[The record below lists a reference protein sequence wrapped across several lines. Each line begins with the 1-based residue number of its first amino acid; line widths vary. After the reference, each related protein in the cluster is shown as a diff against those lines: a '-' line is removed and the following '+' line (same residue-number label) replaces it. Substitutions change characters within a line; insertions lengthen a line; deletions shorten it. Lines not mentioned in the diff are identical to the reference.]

1 MEQPDY
7 IEVRLHYD
15 KQNPRDLSL
24 PSSLCVGELK
34 EQISLSKVMS
44 NGSFIEANRILLWY
58 KDESLSDETVLGDL
72 GAHVI
77 IKISFLAPSGSFFD
91 QKDVLDLC
99 NLADRLRELTRED
112 LPATKQRHFIHEHH
126 RKVSAAVIN
135 AMNRSRENQKFVPR
149 VTEPILEEDLGESQV
164 LIPGVYSELS
174 AICEKLIDV
183 LEASTPRE
191 FDAIFQTVCEL
202 TDCILSVASF
212 VHIESDVNSN
222 DICEDRDVGTILSE
236 HPIDRRRFSLALI
249 SCMHDK
255 LNGVGSSFPSSS
267 TLSEHLAHHIVDG
280 SSAACIGKY
289 IEDLVSSCCNTI
301 ISPTRRSGERAL
313 LPNPTE
319 RAPLSP
325 EIANWAKGLKPVRK
339 LSRP

>member
-7 IEVRLHYD
+7 IEVRLHHD
-15 KQNPRDLSL
+15 EQNPRDLSL

-34 EQISLSKVMS
+34 EQISLSKAMS
-44 NGSFIEANRILLWY
+44 NGSSIEANRILLWY
-58 KDESLSDETVLGDL
+58 KDESLSDEIVLSDL
-72 GAHVI
+72 GAQLV
-77 IKISFLAPSGSFFD
+77 IKISFLAPPGSFVD
-91 QKDVLDLC
+91 QKDALDLR

-135 AMNRSRENQKFVPR
+135 AMNRSRENRKCVPM
-149 VTEPILEEDLGESQV
+149 VTEPILEEDLEESHV

-174 AICEKLIDV
+174 AICEQLIDV
-183 LEASTPRE
+183 LETSTPRE
-191 FDAIFQTVCEL
+191 FDAISQTVCDL

-212 VHIESDVNSN
+212 VHIERDVNSH
-222 DICEDRDVGTILSE
+222 DICDDRDIGTILSE
-236 HPIDRRRFSLALI
+236 QPIDRRRFSSALI

-255 LNGVGSSFPSSS
+255 LNGVCSSSSSAS
-267 TLSEHLAHHIVDG
+267 TLSEQLAHHIVDG

-289 IEDLVSSCCNTI
+289 IEDLVASCCNTI
-301 ISPTRRSGERAL
+301 SSPTRRSGERAL